1 MSWITRCPDCDTV
14 YKVASEQL
22 QQAHGWLRCG
32 TCQHVF
38 DSAGRVVA
46 ADVIPTLT
54 DRVNVGAPQL
64 GRVDLERLLHK
75 ESPAPVVPDA
85 VTPLPA
91 EPPLAR
97 VPAQAAEPSPIAAFE
112 DALHSFKL
120 PDLPASP
127 PTPHAAQDD
136 LAEDDAPQEVTEP
149 AAAAKRRPSQFLSA
163 VVGLLGLVLVFQL
176 ALAWRSTLLTHWPQL
191 GSVAS
196 QWCGTAACRAQWQ
209 PPLSLWLLQVQPLA
223 LDGAGHRLSWI
234 LRHSA
239 SAPLTVP
246 DLALTLLNAQG
257 QAVSS
262 QRLTSSMTAAPALLG
277 AGQVWQGTLRVDLA
291 PDVDASRA
299 ELRLVSR

>member
-46 ADVIPTLT
+46 ADVIPTLS

-75 ESPAPVVPDA
+75 ESPAPMTPVAPA
-85 VTPLPA
+85 APLPV

-97 VPAQAAEPSPIAAFE
+97 VAAQAAEPSPIAAFE
-112 DALHSFKL
+112 DALQSFKL
-120 PDLPASP
+120 PDLPAAPS
-127 PTPHAAQDD
+127 AGQDD
-136 LAEDDAPQEVTEP
+136 LAEDDAPLDVHAP
-149 AAAAKRRPSQFLSA
+149 AVSVKRRSSPFFAA
-163 VVGLLGLVLVFQL
+163 VAGLLGLVLVFQFL
-176 ALAWRSTLLTHWPQL
+176 LAWRSTLLTHWTQL
-191 GSVAS
+191 GRVAS
-196 QWCGTAACRAQWQ
+196 HWCGTSACRAQWQ
-209 PPLSLWLLQVQPLA
+209 PPLSLWSLQVQPLA
-223 LDGAGHRLSWI
+223 LDGIGHRLSWT

-239 SAPLTVP
+239 SEPLTVP

-262 QRLTSSMTAAPALLG
+262 QRLTPSMTAAPALLG
-277 AGQVWQGTLRVDLA
+277 ARQTWQGTLRVDLA